1 LAEFKRA
8 AAANSGAPGMWS
20 KKRMT
25 AIDVKPLQNDLP
37 FGARIRGVTR
47 QSLSDAAVRRQINEV
62 FEDRGMIVFEDI
74 ESTAEMQVM
83 LSEVFGPLKDH
94 PVKSVERLDQDKMP
108 GVITIRT
115 SDEAGIVEIDG
126 KQLMTWQPWHF
137 DHSYNNELN
146 RAGVLRA
153 ETIAS
158 EGGLTAFAD
167 GVQIWNAMSPKIR
180 EKIEGKELLYNLD
193 LRYTKQ
199 RFGLPKSFRE
209 IRGKGEELAKYA
221 ATLPNSVHPAVW
233 TRKTGEK
240 VLHMSPYGWRG
251 IVGMDLA
258 AADAL
263 VTEVWDEVERVM
275 KAYYHQ
281 WKPTD
286 MLIWDNWRTLH
297 MACGCDPNL
306 DRVMHRTTIKGDYG
320 LGRWETEPKQLAT
333 ADAMTM

>member
-1 LAEFKRA
+1 
-8 AAANSGAPGMWS
+8 
-20 KKRMT
+20 MT
-25 AIDVKPLQNDLP
+25 AIQVSALQDDLP

-47 QSLSDAAVRRQINEV
+47 ETLADEAVRQQLRDV
-62 FEDRGMIVFEDI
+62 FEDRGMIVFEDV
-74 ESTAEMQVM
+74 EPTSDMQVM
-83 LSEVFGPLKDH
+83 ISEVFGPLKDH
-94 PVKSVERLDQDKMP
+94 PVKSVERVDQNKMP

-115 SDEAGIVEIDG
+115 GPDAGIVEIDG

-153 ETIAS
+153 ETVAK
-158 EGGLTAFAD
+158 EGGLTAFCD
-167 GVQIWNAMSPKIR
+167 GIQVYKDMDPAIR
-180 EKIEGKELLYNLD
+180 AKIEGKELLYNLD
-193 LRYTKQ
+193 LRYTQQ
-199 RFGLPKSFRE
+199 RFGLPKGFRE

-221 ATLPNSVHPAVW
+221 ATLPNAVHPAVW
-233 TRKTGEK
+233 TRSTGEK

-258 AADAL
+258 DADKLAK
-263 VTEVWDEVERVM
+263 EVWDEVERVL
-275 KAYYHQ
+275 KPYYHQ

-297 MACGCDPNL
+297 MACGCDATL

-320 LGRWETEPKQLAT
+320 FGRWETEPKVAAA
-333 ADAMTM
+333 ADAMA